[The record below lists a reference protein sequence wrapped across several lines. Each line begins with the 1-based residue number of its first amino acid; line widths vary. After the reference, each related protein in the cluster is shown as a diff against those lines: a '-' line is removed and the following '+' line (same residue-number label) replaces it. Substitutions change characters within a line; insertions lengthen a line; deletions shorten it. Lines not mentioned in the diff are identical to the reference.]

1 MKTKLLT
8 LAAITAV
15 VFNIAQARAET
26 CESGKLVT
34 GNNGHSYCQSNSTM
48 NWWSAYTW
56 CEAQGRHL
64 ASMYELCPDTGEG
77 LNNGWDGSNGSQKC
91 ANQNASFNSA
101 AWTSTAFQGNKAFR
115 VYTPGVVDSTDRK
128 SACYATCY

>member
-8 LAAITAV
+8 LAVIAAI
-15 VFNIAQARAET
+15 VFNIAQARAAT
-26 CESGKLVT
+26 CEGGKLAT
-34 GNNGHSYCQSNSTM
+34 GKNGHEYCYSNNEM

-77 LNNGWDGSNGSQKC
+77 LNNEWDGRTGVQC
-91 ANQNASFNSA
+91 ANLISTLNVHVWSSA
-101 AWTSTAFQGNKAFR
+101 ALNTELAFYRYKDNSISSDERSRGKVAI
-115 VYTPGVVDSTDRK
+115 
-128 SACYATCY
+128 CY

>member
-8 LAAITAV
+8 LATIVAV
-15 VFNIAQARAET
+15 VFNIAQAQAET

-34 GNNGHSYCQSNSTM
+34 GNNGHVYCQSNNTM

-64 ASMYELCPDTGEG
+64 ATMYELCPD
-77 LNNGWDGSNGSQKC
+77 WDGSTGSKC
-91 ANQNASFNSA
+91 TNYNAFDSA
-101 AWTSTAFQGNKAFR
+101 GWTSTASQDNKAFR
-115 VYTPGVVDSTDRK
+115 VYSPATGGVVDTTDRK
-128 SACYATCY
+128 SAYQRAICF

>member
-8 LAAITAV
+8 LAVITAV

-34 GNNGHSYCQSNSTM
+34 GNNGHAYCQSKYQM
-48 NWWSAYTW
+48 NWWSAYAW

-64 ASMYELCPDTGEG
+64 ASMYELCPD
-77 LNNGWDGSNGSQKC
+77 WDGSKGGDKC
-91 ANQNASFNSA
+91 ANTKDGFDGLG
-101 AWTSTAFQGNKAFR
+101 WTKTAFQQNYAFT
-115 VYTPGVVDSTDRK
+115 VYPSGTVDADGRTYGRF
-128 SACYATCY
+128 AFCY

>member
-34 GNNGHSYCQSNSTM
+34 GNNGHSYCQSKYQM
-48 NWWSAYTW
+48 NWWSAYAW

-64 ASMYELCPDTGEG
+64 ASMYELCPD
-77 LNNGWDGSNGSQKC
+77 WDGSKGGDKC
-91 ANQNASFNSA
+91 ANTNDGFDGSG
-101 AWTSTAFQGNKAFR
+101 WTKTAFQQNYAFT
-115 VYTPGVVDSTDRK
+115 VYPSGTVDADGRTYGRY
-128 SACYATCY
+128 AFCY

>member
-8 LAAITAV
+8 LAAIMAV

-34 GNNGHSYCQSNSTM
+34 GNNGHSYCQSKYQM

-64 ASMYELCPDTGEG
+64 ASMYELCPD
-77 LNNGWDGSNGSQKC
+77 WDGSKGGDKC
-91 ANQNASFNSA
+91 ANTNDGFDGSG
-101 AWTSTAFQGNKAFR
+101 WTKTAFQQNYAFT
-115 VYTPGVVDSTDRK
+115 VYPSGTVDADGRTYGRY
-128 SACYATCY
+128 AFCY